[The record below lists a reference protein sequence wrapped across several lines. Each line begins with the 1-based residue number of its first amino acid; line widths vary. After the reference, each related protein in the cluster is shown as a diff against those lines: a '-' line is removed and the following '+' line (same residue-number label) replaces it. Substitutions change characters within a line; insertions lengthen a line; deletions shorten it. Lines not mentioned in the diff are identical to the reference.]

1 MFLLELPG
9 GEMKL
14 QIQHELLNI
23 FKNWLISQIKFSQ
36 FFFFFF
42 FPRLPLLLT
51 GNADT
56 DLTSVIQNFSLPRY
70 NYMESCFL

>member
-9 GEMKL
+9 EEMKL

-23 FKNWLISQIKFSQ
+23 FKNWLISQSKFSH
-36 FFFFFF
+36 FFFFF
-42 FPRLPLLLT
+42 FPTLPLLLT

-56 DLTSVIQNFSLPRY
+56 DLTSVIQNFSLSRY